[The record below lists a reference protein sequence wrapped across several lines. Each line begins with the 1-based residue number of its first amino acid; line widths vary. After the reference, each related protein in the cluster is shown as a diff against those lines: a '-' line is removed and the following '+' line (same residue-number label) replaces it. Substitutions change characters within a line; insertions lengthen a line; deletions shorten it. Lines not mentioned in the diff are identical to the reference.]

1 MVCSNAKDDKG
12 SKKVTSL
19 KQKINKRKY
28 DQALTTLDENT
39 ELGRHNNSEKKYKN
53 STVESIIPMKLFM
66 KPVVR
71 IERSR
76 EAEDFLHQT
85 KNIDVTEEEKEMTF
99 NDENENHLDTKD
111 DTDENVEED
120 DEEYIKV
127 ENVFEDEVWD
137 DVQDSIHD
145 NTQDEIQNI
154 QDEAHQGTPYEVI
167 PQKNMGLWRNGG
179 G

>member
-28 DQALTTLDENT
+28 DQSLSTLEENT
-39 ELGRHNNSEKKYKN
+39 ELGPNNSEKKYKN
-53 STVESIIPMKLFM
+53 STVNSILPMKLFM
-66 KPVVR
+66 KPVVK
-71 IERSR
+71 IKRSR
-76 EAEDFLHQT
+76 EAESFLHQT

-99 NDENENHLDTKD
+99 NDENENHVDTEA

-137 DVQDSIHD
+137 DIQD
-145 NTQDEIQNI
+145 NTQDEIQDI